1 MKHFLFSIL
10 LVAVFTAK
18 AQVNPAIK
26 NQTKPITNQS
36 QIQAA
41 LMVQTVKLEDYTEWL
56 CPKNLMRGDR
66 EFNGNGPKV
75 KCEVKIRIS
84 SDGSSLLA
92 DFYLWA
98 QETVHDWSTTEG
110 RWTKKIYDA
119 PLGLKINKIL
129 SATASRTQFV
139 SPRAGMQIFVPGA
152 DVAQVMYT
160 FLDNTDIKSAVL
172 QAHGVNPKDKSA
184 LSHLVKVI
192 VDNGNQVVQVPPTD
206 GALVKFFHIVG
217 DTGGDD
223 ISNDDNCNDDT
234 RIVKIE
240 FFPVKLEFRKA
251 SN

>member
-119 PLGLKINKIL
+119 PYGMKINKIL
-129 SATASRTQFV
+129 SATASRTQFI
-139 SPRAGMQIFVPGA
+139 SPKAGMQIFVPGA
-152 DVAQVMYT
+152 DVAQAMYT
-160 FLDNTDIKSAVL
+160 FLDNTDIKSIVL
-172 QAHGVNPKDKSA
+172 KEHGIDPKDRPGVSN
-184 LSHLVKVI
+184 LVKHWIDDGNRI
-192 VDNGNQVVQVPPTD
+192 VRVPAVD
-206 GALVKFFHIVG
+206 GTLVKFFHIVG

-223 ISNDDNCNDDT
+223 ISTDDNCNDDT

-240 FFPVKLEFRKA
+240 FFPAKLEFRKA
-251 SN
+251 Q